1 MQRLRKALL
10 AQGYSACRETIRKT
24 VRAAGWSWKK
34 AKKLLTRA
42 NAQKRADFVE
52 KLKGW
57 LDEASRGERVVV
69 FIDEAHV
76 HQDLKPGYGWFK
88 ADGQGHKVDSSSPG
102 LSKKRSLYGI
112 YFYNEG
118 RVRIRDYKKAN
129 STNTVEVLWHVR
141 KEIGDV
147 DVPMTLIW
155 DGVAYHKSGEVVAAA
170 SGLGLELEPLPGYS
184 PDLMPVE
191 LLWQWLRQ
199 EVTFDQCHEELKEL
213 RERIALFEADIHNE
227 PFAVADRLVVKTVL
241 DPHEEERR
249 LSK

>member
-1 MQRLRKALL
+1 MLG
-10 AQGYSACRETIRKT
+10 QGYQACRETIRKA

-42 NAQKRADFVE
+42 NAKKRAAFVE

-57 LDEASRGERVVV
+57 LDEAARGQRILV

-76 HQDLKPGYGWFK
+76 HQDHKPGYGWFK
-88 ADGQGHKVDSSSPG
+88 ADSQGHKVDSSSPG

-118 RVRIRDYKKAN
+118 RVMIRDYKRAN
-129 STNTVEVLWHVR
+129 KTNTVEVLWHINKALGAVN
-141 KEIGDV
+141 
-147 DVPMTLIW
+147 VPVTLIW
-155 DGVAYHKSGEVVAAA
+155 DGAAYHKSPMVTAAA
-170 SGLGLELEPLPGYS
+170 SGLGLELELLPGYS

-199 EVTFDQCHEELKEL
+199 EVTFDRCHHSLKQL
-213 RERIALFEADIHNE
+213 VERIVLFEQGINAE
-227 PFAVADRLVVKTVL
+227 PFAVADRLVVKTEL
-241 DPHEEERR
+241 DPLEEERR